1 MKFKKLLVLS
11 MLSLMGTSAWAA
23 VPDGV
28 WSMPEP
34 TGLEFTDFTTDGER
48 YILYNPTAKL
58 FFASGNGWNTMAS
71 LRTFGMEIWVQES
84 AEEDA
89 PEGSYEL
96 WDNNVNNPAR
106 STGELNMFTDDGN
119 STWVDHGT
127 QGNYSWGVEVKDGL
141 VRFQNVALI
150 ADKPEFE
157 GMYLGFD
164 GTYVVADNSAG
175 DSNHRDAYTAILR
188 HIDPSTAGA
197 GVDFKAVTIDSYE
210 AFVASDEYEAY
221 QNGVKTYLA
230 SIGLKEAIESAEAL
244 SIDVTD
250 ALAVYSDKASSA
262 EDMAKAASNLK
273 GIIEAKDKL
282 KAAIDEYEGKGFTGT
297 ADAKAVL
304 NNSKATIEEV
314 NQAKADL
321 ETAFVDWGKN
331 HASVE
336 NPADMTSKIV
346 NPHFDNGDATTG
358 WSGDAFG
365 RGGTVS
371 DGAEHYSKN
380 YDTYQTITGLA
391 PGVYAVGVSAFYR
404 AGNYGGDA
412 ENHWVA
418 NDDAS
423 KYAKLYGKV
432 GDNYYETPIANVMSG
447 AQTEAPG
454 QGEIEATYQ
463 DAEGNDV
470 TVYVPNT
477 MKTGEYYMQTLKQ
490 YANKLLV
497 AVDESGELTIGVKKT
512 SQIGGDWSFFDDF
525 SLSFYGTG
533 SDAAKLYLD
542 ETLKNYSDYTP
553 EEGVI
558 YTKSYLDAY
567 KAAYSGEKTAA
578 NLAEA
583 TSIINGISDAYNA
596 LQKNMEL
603 WKDLRTAVEKGQKMS
618 IDPKYNGLLTIG
630 YLADYCNDDYELI
643 EEAAKL
649 TNEELEAELVKVN
662 ELTEA
667 VMNEAKADVHDG
679 KDMTDFIV
687 NPTFET
693 STTKNTG
700 TSQGWTVDRIDG
712 GNVTPGPING
722 DGDKFLEKCGYY
734 NGCFESW
741 HCHKWDVWQEI
752 TDLPVGMYELEV
764 QGYVR
769 CEVTGY
775 NKGDELGED
784 YPSPVYLYMNNA
796 KSQFPSVY
804 SQIPAENGID
814 EFQIVEDWTQEE
826 INGNYFPNSMGG
838 AAQCFYIDKEAG
850 RDGMYK
856 TTAYGLIANP
866 GDKFRIGVKMDADQ
880 NWWCIWDNFKLT
892 YKTPT
897 VEVVKP
903 ILDEELAKIDLSK
916 PMGSNVYG
924 TAEEL
929 KTKAAAAED
938 GTAMFK
944 VLASVYDLS
953 ASIQESI
960 ALFEKM
966 NKLGEELQEAIDA
979 SEAEAATKAA
989 ANDLRDKIFNGFV
1002 EQSALSDEEAQA
1014 LIDAVADMEIKLAL
1028 PAGMADASDENPV
1041 ECTGV
1046 IKSPSF
1052 ETADMESTSEGWT
1065 NPGNLG
1071 NDDEQRSALAIE
1083 FWQTS
1088 FDMFQTIKGLPAGTY
1103 KMTVD
1108 AWVRLGS
1115 NEETYKAW
1123 NEDPNATMAY
1133 AYAVDGDSTVYAAPV
1148 ANLMKAG
1155 DNLSGSAEFAPNEEE
1170 VYYMPNT
1177 LAEGRDVIEQNE
1189 GLFTTEVICK
1199 VLEDGVLTIGI
1210 KKAETVTNSWVVL
1223 DNFRLFYLGA
1233 NSSLTPSGDGTGINN
1248 AEIAGKKVEFFSI
1261 GGARVSKPG
1270 KGVAIMKTTGANG
1283 DVKYQKVMIK

>member
-11 MLSLMGTSAWAA
+11 ALWLTASGAMAA
-23 VPDGV
+23 IVDGV
-28 WSMPEP
+28 RQKPVPSAMQGFVASESTETYYYLYNVDAKGFFTEGNSWGTQVSIGS
-34 TGLEFTDFTTDGER
+34 TGLKVAFIVDSDYEGAYLFNDFS
-48 YILYNPTAKL
+48 NAKNSWKL
-58 FFASGNGWNTMAS
+58 VFFDN
-71 LRTFGMEIWVQES
+71 
-84 AEEDA
+84 
-89 PEGSYEL
+89 EG
-96 WDNNVNNPAR
+96 A
-106 STGELNMFTDDGN
+106 MF
-119 STWVDHGT
+119 VDHNN
-127 QGNYSWGVEVKDGL
+127 QANYRWGVEENGETFRL
-141 VRFQNVALI
+141 YA
-150 ADKPEFE
+150 
-157 GMYLGFD
+157 
-164 GTYVVADNSAG
+164 
-175 DSNHRDAYTAILR
+175 
-188 HIDPSTAGA
+188 
-197 GVDFKAVTIDSYE
+197 
-210 AFVASDEYEAY
+210 ASDENGNPGWDATTDEETGEEIEHPAYREGQYMGWDSSSSSTACVPYLTEAEGHCI
-221 QNGVKTYLA
+221 NWA
-230 SIGLKEAIESAEAL
+230 F
-244 SIDVTD
+244 VTEEVYNVYAD
-250 ALAVYSDKASSA
+250 EIAVYNAAEKLRAALDDVKA
-262 EDMAKAASNLK
+262 
-273 GIIEAKDKL
+273 
-282 KAAIDEYEGKGFTGT
+282 KGFTAT
-297 ADAKAVL
+297 AEYDAVYA
-304 NNSKATIEEV
+304 NESAT
-314 NQAKADL
+314 KADL
-321 ETAFVDWGKN
+321 EKAQADLNDAFVEWGKN
-331 HASVE
+331 NASVE

-391 PGVYAVGVSAFYR
+391 PGLYCVGVYGYYR
-404 AGNYGGDA
+404 SGNYDGTA
-412 ENHWVA
+412 QNHWLA

-423 KYAKLYGKV
+423 RYAKLYAKV
-432 GDNYYETPIANVMSG
+432 GETTFETPIANVMSG
-447 AQTEAPG
+447 AQTENPG
-454 QGEIEATYQ
+454 ANEVTYT
-463 DAEGNDV
+463 DPDSEEEV

-477 MKTGEYYMQTLKQ
+477 MAEGDKYFHDLNV
-490 YANKLLV
+490 YANKLYV

-512 SQIGGDWSFFDDF
+512 SQIGGDWSMFDDF
-525 SLSFYGTG
+525 SLSYLGTG
-533 SDAAKLYLD
+533 ADAAKLYLD
-542 ETLKNYSDYTP
+542 ETLKNYGEYTP
-553 EEGVI
+553 EEGTI
-558 YTKSYLDAY
+558 YTASYLTAYQDAINAND
-567 KAAYSGEKTAA
+567 KVAE
-578 NLAEA
+578 NLAAA
-583 TSIINGISDAYNA
+583 TAIISGIDS
-596 LQKNMEL
+596 KK
-603 WKDLRTAVEKGQKMS
+603 KDLDKNIKLWQDLKDAADKGLKMAV
-618 IDPKYNGLLTIG
+618 DPKYDGLLTI
-630 YLADYCNDDYELI
+630 YALADYVEEYEEI
-643 EEAAKL
+643 EAAAKL
-649 TNEELEAELVKVN
+649 TNEELEAELAKVN
-662 ELTEA
+662 EMIDQ
-667 VMNEAKADVHDG
+667 VINESKADVKDG
-679 KDMTDFIV
+679 KDMTDYIV

-856 TTAYGLIANP
+856 TTAYGLIAKQ
-866 GDKFRIGVKMDADQ
+866 GDKFRIGVKMDANQD
-880 NWWCIWDNFKLT
+880 WWCIWDNFKLT

-929 KTKAAAAED
+929 KTKAAAAAEAED
-938 GTAMFK
+938 GTKMFN
-944 VLASVYDLS
+944 VLADVYDLS
-953 ASIQESI
+953 ASIQSSI

-979 SEAEAATKAA
+979 SEAEAATKTA
-989 ANDLRDKIFNGFV
+989 ANNLRDKIYNGFV

-1083 FWQTS
+1083 FWQTN

-1103 KMTVD
+1103 KMTVN

-1155 DNLSGSAEFAPNEEE
+1155 DNLSGSQEFAPNEEE

-1177 LAEGRDVIEQNE
+1177 LVEGHDLIDQNE

-1223 DNFRLFYLGA
+1223 DDFRLFYLGA

>member
-11 MLSLMGTSAWAA
+11 ALWLTASGAMAA
-23 VPDGV
+23 IVDGV
-28 WSMPEP
+28 RQKPVPSAMQGFVASESTETYYYLYNVDAKGFFTEGNAWGTQVSIGS
-34 TGLEFTDFTTDGER
+34 TGLKVAFIVDSDYEGAYLFNDFS
-48 YILYNPTAKL
+48 NAKNSWKL
-58 FFASGNGWNTMAS
+58 TFFDN
-71 LRTFGMEIWVQES
+71 
-84 AEEDA
+84 
-89 PEGSYEL
+89 EGS
-96 WDNNVNNPAR
+96 
-106 STGELNMFTDDGN
+106 MF
-119 STWVDHGT
+119 VDLGS
-127 QGNYSWGVEVKDGL
+127 QANYRWGVEEKGETFRL
-141 VRFQNVALI
+141 YA
-150 ADKPEFE
+150 
-157 GMYLGFD
+157 
-164 GTYVVADNSAG
+164 
-175 DSNHRDAYTAILR
+175 
-188 HIDPSTAGA
+188 
-197 GVDFKAVTIDSYE
+197 
-210 AFVASDEYEAY
+210 ASDENGNPGWDATTDEETGEEIEHPAYREGQYMGWDSSSSSTACVPYLTEAEGHCI
-221 QNGVKTYLA
+221 NWA
-230 SIGLKEAIESAEAL
+230 F
-244 SIDVTD
+244 VTEEVYNVYAD
-250 ALAVYSDKASSA
+250 EIAVYNAAEKLRAALDDVKA
-262 EDMAKAASNLK
+262 
-273 GIIEAKDKL
+273 
-282 KAAIDEYEGKGFTGT
+282 KGFTAT
-297 ADAKAVL
+297 AEYDAVYA
-304 NNSKATIEEV
+304 NESAT
-314 NQAKADL
+314 KADL
-321 ETAFVDWGKN
+321 EKAQADLNDAFVEWGKN
-331 HASVE
+331 NASVE

-391 PGVYAVGVSAFYR
+391 PGLYCVGVYGYYR
-404 AGNYGGDA
+404 SGNYDGTA
-412 ENHWVA
+412 QNHWLA

-423 KYAKLYGKV
+423 RYAKLYAKV
-432 GDNYYETPIANVMSG
+432 GETTFETPIANVMSG
-447 AQTEAPG
+447 AQTENPG
-454 QGEIEATYQ
+454 ANEVTYT
-463 DAEGNDV
+463 DPDSEEEV

-477 MKTGEYYMQTLKQ
+477 MAEADKYFHDLNV
-490 YANKLLV
+490 YANKLYV

-512 SQIGGDWSFFDDF
+512 SQIGGDWSMFDDF
-525 SLSFYGTG
+525 SLSYLGTG
-533 SDAAKLYLD
+533 ADAAKLYLD
-542 ETLKNYSDYTP
+542 ETLKNYGEYTP
-553 EEGVI
+553 EEGTI
-558 YTKSYLDAY
+558 YTASYLTAYQDAINAND
-567 KAAYSGEKTAA
+567 KVAE
-578 NLAEA
+578 NLAAA
-583 TSIINGISDAYNA
+583 TAIISGIDS
-596 LQKNMEL
+596 KK
-603 WKDLRTAVEKGQKMS
+603 KDLDKNIKLWQDLKDAADKGQKMAV
-618 IDPKYNGLLTIG
+618 DPKYDGLLTIG
-630 YLADYCNDDYELI
+630 DLADYVEEYEEI
-643 EEAAKL
+643 EAAAKL
-649 TNEELEAELVKVN
+649 TNEELEAELAKVN
-662 ELTEA
+662 EMIDQ
-667 VMNEAKADVHDG
+667 VINESKADVHDG
-679 KDMTDFIV
+679 KDMTDYIV

-712 GNVTPGPING
+712 GNVVRGPLGKTNQDLIVASLGEQN
-722 DGDKFLEKCGYY
+722 F
-734 NGCFESW
+734 CFESW
-741 HCHKWDVWQEI
+741 HCHKWDVWQEVE
-752 TDLPVGMYELEV
+752 DLPVGMYELEV

-856 TTAYGLIANP
+856 TTAYGLIAKQ
-866 GDKFRIGVKMDADQ
+866 GDKFRIGVKMDANQD
-880 NWWCIWDNFKLT
+880 WWCIWDNFKLT

-929 KTKAAAAED
+929 KTKAAAAAEAED
-938 GTAMFK
+938 GTKMFN
-944 VLASVYDLS
+944 VLADVYDLS
-953 ASIQESI
+953 ASIQSSI

-966 NKLGEELQEAIDA
+966 NKLGEDLQDAIDN
-979 SEAEAATKAA
+979 SEADAATKAA
-989 ANDLRDKIFNGFV
+989 ANDLRDKIYNGFV

-1083 FWQTS
+1083 FWQTN

-1103 KMTVD
+1103 KMTVN

-1177 LAEGRDVIEQNE
+1177 LVEGRDVIEQNE

-1223 DNFRLFYLGA
+1223 DDFRLFYLGA

>member
-11 MLSLMGTSAWAA
+11 ALWLTASGAMAA
-23 VPDGV
+23 IVDGV
-28 WSMPEP
+28 RQKPVPSAMQGFVASESTETYYYLYNVDAKGFFTEGNAWGTQVSIGS
-34 TGLEFTDFTTDGER
+34 TGLKVAFIVDSDYEGAYLFNDFS
-48 YILYNPTAKL
+48 NAKNSWKL
-58 FFASGNGWNTMAS
+58 TFFDN
-71 LRTFGMEIWVQES
+71 
-84 AEEDA
+84 
-89 PEGSYEL
+89 EGS
-96 WDNNVNNPAR
+96 
-106 STGELNMFTDDGN
+106 MF
-119 STWVDHGT
+119 VDLGS
-127 QGNYSWGVEVKDGL
+127 QANYRWGVEEKGETFRL
-141 VRFQNVALI
+141 YA
-150 ADKPEFE
+150 
-157 GMYLGFD
+157 
-164 GTYVVADNSAG
+164 
-175 DSNHRDAYTAILR
+175 
-188 HIDPSTAGA
+188 
-197 GVDFKAVTIDSYE
+197 
-210 AFVASDEYEAY
+210 ASDENGNPGWDATTDEETGEEIEHPAYREGQYMGWDSSSSSTACVPYLTEAEGHCI
-221 QNGVKTYLA
+221 NWA
-230 SIGLKEAIESAEAL
+230 F
-244 SIDVTD
+244 VTEEVYNVYAD
-250 ALAVYSDKASSA
+250 EIAVYNAAEKLRAALDDVKA
-262 EDMAKAASNLK
+262 
-273 GIIEAKDKL
+273 
-282 KAAIDEYEGKGFTGT
+282 KGFTAT
-297 ADAKAVL
+297 AEYDAVYA
-304 NNSKATIEEV
+304 NESAT
-314 NQAKADL
+314 KADL
-321 ETAFVDWGKN
+321 EKAQADLNDAFVEWGKN
-331 HASVE
+331 NASVE

-391 PGVYAVGVSAFYR
+391 PGLYCVGVYGYYR
-404 AGNYGGDA
+404 SGNYDGTA
-412 ENHWVA
+412 QNHWLA

-423 KYAKLYGKV
+423 RYAKLYAKV
-432 GDNYYETPIANVMSG
+432 GETTFETPIANVMSG
-447 AQTEAPG
+447 AQTENPG
-454 QGEIEATYQ
+454 ANEVTYT
-463 DAEGNDV
+463 DPDSEEEV

-477 MKTGEYYMQTLKQ
+477 MAEADKYFHDLNV
-490 YANKLLV
+490 YANKLYV

-512 SQIGGDWSFFDDF
+512 SQIGGDWSMFDDF
-525 SLSFYGTG
+525 SLSYLGTG
-533 SDAAKLYLD
+533 ADAAKLYLD
-542 ETLKNYSDYTP
+542 ETLKNYGEYTP
-553 EEGVI
+553 EEGTI
-558 YTKSYLDAY
+558 YTASYLTAYQDAINAND
-567 KAAYSGEKTAA
+567 KVAE
-578 NLAEA
+578 NLAAA
-583 TSIINGISDAYNA
+583 TAIISGIDS
-596 LQKNMEL
+596 KK
-603 WKDLRTAVEKGQKMS
+603 KDLDKNIKLWQDLKDAADKGLKMAV
-618 IDPKYNGLLTIG
+618 DPKYNGLLTI
-630 YLADYCNDDYELI
+630 YVLADYVEEYEEI
-643 EEAAKL
+643 EAAAKL
-649 TNEELEAELVKVN
+649 TNEELEAELAKVN
-662 ELTEA
+662 EMIDQ
-667 VMNEAKADVHDG
+667 VINESKADVKDG
-679 KDMTDFIV
+679 KDMTDYIV

-856 TTAYGLIANP
+856 TTAYGLIAKQ
-866 GDKFRIGVKMDADQ
+866 GDKFRIGVKMDANQD
-880 NWWCIWDNFKLT
+880 WWCIWDNFKLT

-929 KTKAAAAED
+929 KTKAAAAAEAED
-938 GTAMFK
+938 GTKMFN
-944 VLASVYDLS
+944 VLADVYDLS
-953 ASIQESI
+953 ASIQSSI

-1002 EQSALSDEEAQA
+1002 ENSALTDEEAQA

-1083 FWQTS
+1083 FWQTN

-1103 KMTVD
+1103 KMTVN

>member
-11 MLSLMGTSAWAA
+11 ALWLTASGAMAA
-23 VPDGV
+23 IVDGV
-28 WSMPEP
+28 RQKPVPSAMQGFVASESTETYYYLYNVDAKGFFTEGNAWGTQVSIGS
-34 TGLEFTDFTTDGER
+34 TGLKVAFIVDSDYEGAYLFNDFS
-48 YILYNPTAKL
+48 NAKNSWKL
-58 FFASGNGWNTMAS
+58 TFFDN
-71 LRTFGMEIWVQES
+71 
-84 AEEDA
+84 
-89 PEGSYEL
+89 EGS
-96 WDNNVNNPAR
+96 
-106 STGELNMFTDDGN
+106 MF
-119 STWVDHGT
+119 VDLGS
-127 QGNYSWGVEVKDGL
+127 QANYRWGVEEKGETFRL
-141 VRFQNVALI
+141 YA
-150 ADKPEFE
+150 
-157 GMYLGFD
+157 
-164 GTYVVADNSAG
+164 
-175 DSNHRDAYTAILR
+175 
-188 HIDPSTAGA
+188 
-197 GVDFKAVTIDSYE
+197 
-210 AFVASDEYEAY
+210 ASDENGNPGWDATTDEETGEEIEHPAYREGQYMGWDSSSSSTACVPYLTEAEGHCI
-221 QNGVKTYLA
+221 NWA
-230 SIGLKEAIESAEAL
+230 F
-244 SIDVTD
+244 VTEEVYNVYAD
-250 ALAVYSDKASSA
+250 EIAVYNAAEKLRAALDDVKA
-262 EDMAKAASNLK
+262 
-273 GIIEAKDKL
+273 
-282 KAAIDEYEGKGFTGT
+282 KGFTAT
-297 ADAKAVL
+297 AEYDAVYA
-304 NNSKATIEEV
+304 NESAT
-314 NQAKADL
+314 KADL
-321 ETAFVDWGKN
+321 EKAQADLNDAFVEWGKN
-331 HASVE
+331 NASVE

-391 PGVYAVGVSAFYR
+391 PGLYCVGVYGYYR
-404 AGNYGGDA
+404 SGNYGGDA
-412 ENHWVA
+412 ENHWLA

-423 KYAKLYGKV
+423 RYAKLYAKV
-432 GDNYYETPIANVMSG
+432 GETTFETPIANVMSG
-447 AQTEAPG
+447 AQTENPG
-454 QGEIEATYQ
+454 ANEVTYT
-463 DAEGNDV
+463 DPDSEEEV

-477 MKTGEYYMQTLKQ
+477 MAEGDKYFHDLKV
-490 YANKLLV
+490 YANKLYV

-512 SQIGGDWSFFDDF
+512 SQIGGDWSMFDDF
-525 SLSFYGTG
+525 SLSYLGTG
-533 SDAAKLYLD
+533 ADAAKLYLD
-542 ETLKNYSDYTP
+542 ETLKNYGEYTP
-553 EEGVI
+553 EEGTI
-558 YTKSYLDAY
+558 YTASYLTAYQDAINAND
-567 KAAYSGEKTAA
+567 KVAE
-578 NLAEA
+578 NLAAA
-583 TSIINGISDAYNA
+583 TAIISGIDS
-596 LQKNMEL
+596 KK
-603 WKDLRTAVEKGQKMS
+603 KDLDKNIKLWQDLKDAADKGQKMAV
-618 IDPKYNGLLTIG
+618 DPKYDGLLTIG
-630 YLADYCNDDYELI
+630 DLADYVEEYEEI
-643 EEAAKL
+643 EAAAKL
-649 TNEELEAELVKVN
+649 TNEELEAELAKVN
-662 ELTEA
+662 EMIDQ
-667 VMNEAKADVHDG
+667 VINESKADVKDG
-679 KDMTDFIV
+679 KDMTDYIV

-856 TTAYGLIANP
+856 TTAYGLIAKQ
-866 GDKFRIGVKMDADQ
+866 GDKFRIGVKMDANQD
-880 NWWCIWDNFKLT
+880 WWCIWDNFKLT

-929 KTKAAAAED
+929 KTKAAAAAEAED
-938 GTAMFK
+938 GTKMFN
-944 VLASVYDLS
+944 VLADVYDLS
-953 ASIQESI
+953 ASIQSSI

-1002 EQSALSDEEAQA
+1002 ENSALTDEEAQA

-1083 FWQTS
+1083 FWQTN

-1103 KMTVD
+1103 KMTVN

-1210 KKAETVTNSWVVL
+1210 KKAEKVTNSWVVL

>member
-127 QGNYSWGVEVKDGL
+127 QGNYSWGVEVKDGN

-175 DSNHRDAYTAILR
+175 DANHRDAYTAILR

-262 EDMAKAASNLK
+262 EDMANAAATLNE
-273 GIIEAKDKL
+273 IAEAKAKL
-282 KAAIDEYEGKGFTGT
+282 KAAIEEYEGKGFTGT

-304 NNSKATIEEV
+304 NNSKATKAEVEKAKEDLDAAAIE
-314 NQAKADL
+314 
-321 ETAFVDWGKN
+321 WGKN
-331 HASVE
+331 NASVE

-497 AVDESGELTIGVKKT
+497 AVDESGELTIGVKKS
-512 SQIGGDWSFFDDF
+512 SQISGDWSFFDDF

-618 IDPKYNGLLTIG
+618 IDPKYDGLLTLG
-630 YLADYCNDDYELI
+630 DLADYCNDDYELI

-649 TNEELEAELVKVN
+649 TNEQLEAEIAKVN
-662 ELTEA
+662 EMTEA

-687 NPTFET
+687 NPGFDEDKDID
-693 STTKNTG
+693 SG
-700 TSQGWTVDRIDG
+700 SAEGWTIDRIDG
-712 GNVTPGPING
+712 GNVVRGPLGKANQDIMVASLGEQN
-722 DGDKFLEKCGYY
+722 F
-734 NGCFESW
+734 CFESW
-741 HCHKWDVWQEI
+741 HCHKWDVWQEVE
-752 TDLPVGMYELEV
+752 DLPVGMYELQV

-769 CEVTGY
+769 CEVNGY
-775 NKGDELGED
+775 TQGDDIEPD
-784 YPSPVYLYMNNA
+784 FPSPVSLYMNNA
-796 KSQFPSVY
+796 MSKFPSIY
-804 SQIPAENGID
+804 S
-814 EFQIVEDWTQEE
+814 EE
-826 INGNYFPNSMGG
+826 IAEEHYLEDGSLPVVESHSWTGAISTAPNSMG
-838 AAQCFYIDKEAG
+838 AASLCFKW
-850 RDGMYK
+850 GMYK
-856 TTAYGLIANP
+856 TTAYGLIAKQ
-866 GDKFRIGVKMDADQ
+866 GDKFRIGVKMDANQD
-880 NWWCIWDNFKLT
+880 WWCIFDNFKLT

-916 PMGSNVYG
+916 PMGLNVYG

-966 NKLGEELQEAIDA
+966 NKLGEDLQDAIDN
-979 SEAEAATKAA
+979 SEADAATKAA
-989 ANDLRDKIFNGFV
+989 ANDLRDKIYNGFV
-1002 EQSALSDEEAQA
+1002 EQSALTDEEAQA

-1071 NDDEQRSALAIE
+1071 NDAEQQSALAIE

-1108 AWVRLGS
+1108 AWVRLGG

-1177 LAEGRDVIEQNE
+1177 LVEGRDVIEQNE

>member
-11 MLSLMGTSAWAA
+11 ALWLTASGAMAA
-23 VPDGV
+23 IVDGV
-28 WSMPEP
+28 RQKPVPSAMQGFVASESTETYYYLYNVDAKGFFTEGNAWGTQVSIGS
-34 TGLEFTDFTTDGER
+34 TGLKVAFIVDSDYEGAYLFNDFS
-48 YILYNPTAKL
+48 NAKNSWKL
-58 FFASGNGWNTMAS
+58 TFFDN
-71 LRTFGMEIWVQES
+71 
-84 AEEDA
+84 
-89 PEGSYEL
+89 EGS
-96 WDNNVNNPAR
+96 
-106 STGELNMFTDDGN
+106 MF
-119 STWVDHGT
+119 VDLGS
-127 QGNYSWGVEVKDGL
+127 QANYRWGVEEKGETFRL
-141 VRFQNVALI
+141 YA
-150 ADKPEFE
+150 
-157 GMYLGFD
+157 
-164 GTYVVADNSAG
+164 
-175 DSNHRDAYTAILR
+175 
-188 HIDPSTAGA
+188 
-197 GVDFKAVTIDSYE
+197 
-210 AFVASDEYEAY
+210 ASDENGNPGWDATTDEETGEEIEHPAYREGQYMGWDSSSSSTACVPYLTEAEGHCI
-221 QNGVKTYLA
+221 NWA
-230 SIGLKEAIESAEAL
+230 F
-244 SIDVTD
+244 VTEEVYNVYAD
-250 ALAVYSDKASSA
+250 EIAVYNAAEKLRAALDDVKA
-262 EDMAKAASNLK
+262 
-273 GIIEAKDKL
+273 
-282 KAAIDEYEGKGFTGT
+282 KGFTAT
-297 ADAKAVL
+297 AEYDAVYA
-304 NNSKATIEEV
+304 NESAT
-314 NQAKADL
+314 KADL
-321 ETAFVDWGKN
+321 EKAQADLNDAFVEWGKN
-331 HASVE
+331 NASVE

-391 PGVYAVGVSAFYR
+391 PGLYCVGVYGYYR
-404 AGNYGGDA
+404 SGNYGGDA
-412 ENHWVA
+412 ENHWLA

-423 KYAKLYGKV
+423 RYAKLYAKV
-432 GDNYYETPIANVMSG
+432 GETTFETPIANVMSG
-447 AQTEAPG
+447 AQTENPG
-454 QGEIEATYQ
+454 AMEVTYT
-463 DAEGNDV
+463 DPDTEEEV

-477 MKTGEYYMQTLKQ
+477 MAQGDVYFHTLHQ
-490 YANKLLV
+490 YANKLYV

-512 SQIGGDWSFFDDF
+512 SQIGGDWSMFDDF
-525 SLSFYGTG
+525 SLSYLGTG
-533 SDAAKLYLD
+533 ADAAKLYLD
-542 ETLKNYSDYTP
+542 ETLKNYGEYTP
-553 EEGVI
+553 EEGTI
-558 YTKSYLDAY
+558 YTASYLTAYQDAINAND
-567 KAAYSGEKTAA
+567 KVAE
-578 NLAEA
+578 NLAAA
-583 TSIINGISDAYNA
+583 TAIISGIDS
-596 LQKNMEL
+596 KK
-603 WKDLRTAVEKGQKMS
+603 KDLDKNIKLWQDLKDAADKGLKMAV
-618 IDPKYNGLLTIG
+618 DPKYDGLLTI
-630 YLADYCNDDYELI
+630 YALADYVEEYEEI
-643 EEAAKL
+643 EAAAKL
-649 TNEELEAELVKVN
+649 TNEELEAELAKVN
-662 ELTEA
+662 EMIDQ
-667 VMNEAKADVHDG
+667 VINESKADVKDG
-679 KDMTDFIV
+679 KDMTDYIV

-856 TTAYGLIANP
+856 TTAYGLIAKQ
-866 GDKFRIGVKMDADQ
+866 GDKFRIGVKMDANQD
-880 NWWCIWDNFKLT
+880 WWCIWDNFKLT

-929 KTKAAAAED
+929 KTKAAAAAEAED
-938 GTAMFK
+938 GTKMFN
-944 VLASVYDLS
+944 VLADVYDLS
-953 ASIQESI
+953 ASIQSSI

-966 NKLGEELQEAIDA
+966 NKLGEELQEAIDN
-979 SEAEAATKAA
+979 SEADAATKAA

-1083 FWQTS
+1083 FWQTN

-1103 KMTVD
+1103 KMTVN

-1155 DNLSGSAEFAPNEEE
+1155 DNLSGSQEFAPNEEE

-1177 LAEGRDVIEQNE
+1177 LVEGHDLIDQNE

-1223 DNFRLFYLGA
+1223 DDFRLFYLGA

>member
-48 YILYNPTAKL
+48 YIHYNPTAKL

-127 QGNYSWGVEVKDGL
+127 QGNYSWGVEVKDGN

-175 DSNHRDAYTAILR
+175 DANHRDAYTAILR

-262 EDMAKAASNLK
+262 EDMANAAATLNE
-273 GIIEAKDKL
+273 IAEAKAKL
-282 KAAIDEYEGKGFTGT
+282 KAAIEEYEGKGFTGT

-304 NNSKATIEEV
+304 NNSKATKAEVEKAKEDLDAAAIE
-314 NQAKADL
+314 
-321 ETAFVDWGKN
+321 WGKN
-331 HASVE
+331 NASVE

-497 AVDESGELTIGVKKT
+497 AVDESGELTIGVKKS
-512 SQIGGDWSFFDDF
+512 SQISGDWSFFDDF

-618 IDPKYNGLLTIG
+618 IDPKYDGLLTLG
-630 YLADYCNDDYELI
+630 DLADYCNDDYELI

-649 TNEELEAELVKVN
+649 TNEQLEAEIAKVN
-662 ELTEA
+662 EMTEA

-687 NPTFET
+687 NPGFDEDKDID
-693 STTKNTG
+693 SG
-700 TSQGWTVDRIDG
+700 SAEGWTIDRIDG
-712 GNVTPGPING
+712 GNVVRGPLGKANQDIMVASLGEQN
-722 DGDKFLEKCGYY
+722 F
-734 NGCFESW
+734 CFESW
-741 HCHKWDVWQEI
+741 HCHKWDVWQEVE
-752 TDLPVGMYELEV
+752 DLPVGMYELQV

-769 CEVTGY
+769 CEVNGY
-775 NKGDELGED
+775 TQGDDIEPD
-784 YPSPVYLYMNNA
+784 FPSPVSLYMNNA
-796 KSQFPSVY
+796 MSKFPSIY
-804 SQIPAENGID
+804 S
-814 EFQIVEDWTQEE
+814 EE
-826 INGNYFPNSMGG
+826 IAEEHYLEDGSLPVVESHSWTGAISTAPNSMG
-838 AAQCFYIDKEAG
+838 AASLCFKW
-850 RDGMYK
+850 GMYK
-856 TTAYGLIANP
+856 TTAYGLIAKQ
-866 GDKFRIGVKMDADQ
+866 GDKFRIGVKMDANQD
-880 NWWCIWDNFKLT
+880 WWCIFDNFKLT

-916 PMGSNVYG
+916 PMGLNVYG

-966 NKLGEELQEAIDA
+966 NKLGEDLQDAIDN
-979 SEAEAATKAA
+979 SEADAATKAA
-989 ANDLRDKIFNGFV
+989 ANDLRDKIYNGFV
-1002 EQSALSDEEAQA
+1002 EQSALTDEEAQA

-1071 NDDEQRSALAIE
+1071 NDAEQQSALAIE

-1108 AWVRLGS
+1108 AWVRLGG

-1177 LAEGRDVIEQNE
+1177 LVEGRDVIEQNE

>member
-127 QGNYSWGVEVKDGL
+127 QGNYSWGVEVKDGN

-175 DSNHRDAYTAILR
+175 DANHRDAYTAILR

-262 EDMAKAASNLK
+262 EDMANAAATLNE
-273 GIIEAKDKL
+273 IAEAKAKL
-282 KAAIDEYEGKGFTGT
+282 KAAIEEYEGKGFTGT

-304 NNSKATIEEV
+304 NNSKATKAEVEKAKEDLDAAAIE
-314 NQAKADL
+314 
-321 ETAFVDWGKN
+321 WGKN
-331 HASVE
+331 NASVE

-497 AVDESGELTIGVKKT
+497 AVDESGELTIGVKKS
-512 SQIGGDWSFFDDF
+512 SQISGDWSFFDDF

-618 IDPKYNGLLTIG
+618 IDPKYDGLLTLG
-630 YLADYCNDDYELI
+630 DLADYCNDDYELI

-649 TNEELEAELVKVN
+649 TNEQLEAEIAKVN
-662 ELTEA
+662 EMTEA

-687 NPTFET
+687 NPGFDEDKDID
-693 STTKNTG
+693 SG
-700 TSQGWTVDRIDG
+700 SAEGWTIDRIDG
-712 GNVTPGPING
+712 GNVVRGPLGKANQDIMVASLGEQN
-722 DGDKFLEKCGYY
+722 F
-734 NGCFESW
+734 CFESW
-741 HCHKWDVWQEI
+741 HCHKWDVWQEVE
-752 TDLPVGMYELEV
+752 DLPVGMYELQV

-769 CEVTGY
+769 CEVNGY
-775 NKGDELGED
+775 TQGDDIEPD
-784 YPSPVYLYMNNA
+784 FPSPVSLYMNNA
-796 KSQFPSVY
+796 MSSFPSIY
-804 SQIPAENGID
+804 S
-814 EFQIVEDWTQEE
+814 EE
-826 INGNYFPNSMGG
+826 IAEEHYLEDGSLPVVESHSWTGAISTAPNSMG
-838 AAQCFYIDKEAG
+838 AASLCFKW
-850 RDGMYK
+850 GMYK
-856 TTAYGLIANP
+856 TTAYGLIAKQ
-866 GDKFRIGVKMDADQ
+866 GDKFRIGVKMDANQD
-880 NWWCIWDNFKLT
+880 WWCIFDNFKLT

-916 PMGSNVYG
+916 PMGLNVYG

-966 NKLGEELQEAIDA
+966 NKLGEDLQDAIDN
-979 SEAEAATKAA
+979 SEADAATKAA
-989 ANDLRDKIFNGFV
+989 ANDLRDKIYNGFV
-1002 EQSALSDEEAQA
+1002 EQSALTDEEAQA

-1071 NDDEQRSALAIE
+1071 NDAEQQSALAIE

-1108 AWVRLGS
+1108 AWVRLGG

-1177 LAEGRDVIEQNE
+1177 LVEGRDVIEQNE

>member
-11 MLSLMGTSAWAA
+11 ALWLTASGAMAA
-23 VPDGV
+23 IVDGV
-28 WSMPEP
+28 RQKPVPSAMQGFVASESTETYYYLYNVDAKGFFTEGNAWGTQVSIGS
-34 TGLEFTDFTTDGER
+34 TGLKVAFIVDSDYEGAYLFNDFS
-48 YILYNPTAKL
+48 NAKNSWKL
-58 FFASGNGWNTMAS
+58 TFFDN
-71 LRTFGMEIWVQES
+71 
-84 AEEDA
+84 
-89 PEGSYEL
+89 EGS
-96 WDNNVNNPAR
+96 
-106 STGELNMFTDDGN
+106 MF
-119 STWVDHGT
+119 VDLGS
-127 QGNYSWGVEVKDGL
+127 QANYRWGVEEKGETFRL
-141 VRFQNVALI
+141 YA
-150 ADKPEFE
+150 
-157 GMYLGFD
+157 
-164 GTYVVADNSAG
+164 
-175 DSNHRDAYTAILR
+175 
-188 HIDPSTAGA
+188 
-197 GVDFKAVTIDSYE
+197 
-210 AFVASDEYEAY
+210 ASDENGNPGWDATTDEETGEEIEHPAYREGQYMGWDSSSSSTACVPYLTEAEGHCI
-221 QNGVKTYLA
+221 NWA
-230 SIGLKEAIESAEAL
+230 F
-244 SIDVTD
+244 VTEEVYNVYAD
-250 ALAVYSDKASSA
+250 EIAVYNAAEKLRAALDDVKA
-262 EDMAKAASNLK
+262 
-273 GIIEAKDKL
+273 
-282 KAAIDEYEGKGFTGT
+282 KGFTAT
-297 ADAKAVL
+297 AEYDAVYA
-304 NNSKATIEEV
+304 NESAT
-314 NQAKADL
+314 KADL
-321 ETAFVDWGKN
+321 EKAQADLNDAFVEWGKN
-331 HASVE
+331 NASVE

-391 PGVYAVGVSAFYR
+391 PGLYCVGVYGYYR
-404 AGNYGGDA
+404 SGNYGGDA
-412 ENHWVA
+412 ENHWLA

-423 KYAKLYGKV
+423 RYAKLYAKV
-432 GDNYYETPIANVMSG
+432 GETTFETPIANVMSG
-447 AQTEAPG
+447 AQTENPG
-454 QGEIEATYQ
+454 ANEVTYT
-463 DAEGNDV
+463 DPDTEEEV

-477 MKTGEYYMQTLKQ
+477 MAQGDVYFHTLHQ
-490 YANKLLV
+490 YANKLYV

-512 SQIGGDWSFFDDF
+512 SQIGGDWSMFDDF
-525 SLSFYGTG
+525 SLSYLGTG
-533 SDAAKLYLD
+533 ADAAKLYLD
-542 ETLKNYSDYTP
+542 ETLKNYGEYTP
-553 EEGVI
+553 EEGTI
-558 YTKSYLDAY
+558 YTASYLTAYQDAI
-567 KAAYSGEKTAA
+567 KANDKVAE
-578 NLAEA
+578 NLAAA
-583 TSIINGISDAYNA
+583 TAIISGIDS
-596 LQKNMEL
+596 KK
-603 WKDLRTAVEKGQKMS
+603 KDLDKNIKLWQDLKDAADKGQKMAV
-618 IDPKYNGLLTIG
+618 DPKYDGLLTIG
-630 YLADYCNDDYELI
+630 DLADYVEEYEEI
-643 EEAAKL
+643 EAAAKL
-649 TNEELEAELVKVN
+649 TNEELEAELAKVN
-662 ELTEA
+662 EMIDQ
-667 VMNEAKADVHDG
+667 VINESKADVHDG
-679 KDMTDFIV
+679 KDMTDYIV

-856 TTAYGLIANP
+856 TTAYGLIAKQ
-866 GDKFRIGVKMDADQ
+866 GDKFRIGVKMDANQD
-880 NWWCIWDNFKLT
+880 WWCIWDNFKLT

-929 KTKAAAAED
+929 KTKAAAAAEAED
-938 GTAMFK
+938 GTKMFN
-944 VLASVYDLS
+944 VLADVYDLS
-953 ASIQESI
+953 ASIQSSI

-966 NKLGEELQEAIDA
+966 NKLGEDLQDAIDN
-979 SEAEAATKAA
+979 SEADAATKAA

-1083 FWQTS
+1083 FWQTN

-1103 KMTVD
+1103 KMTVN
-1108 AWVRLGS
+1108 AWVRLGG

-1155 DNLSGSAEFAPNEEE
+1155 DNLSGSQEFAPNEEE

-1177 LAEGRDVIEQNE
+1177 LVEGHDLIDQNE

-1210 KKAETVTNSWVVL
+1210 KKAEKVTNSWVVL
-1223 DNFRLFYLGA
+1223 DDFRLFYLGA